1 MRECVCLCRPF
12 TVPLLFPLQY
22 WKVKNSWSEKWGMGG
37 YILLERG
44 IKDDGGECGILLGA
58 SYPLL

>member
-1 MRECVCLCRPF
+1 MRACVSSVHRATQFFL
-12 TVPLLFPLQY
+12 LQY

>member
-1 MRECVCLCRPF
+1 
-12 TVPLLFPLQY
+12 LQY